1 MAGTPQTI
9 SQNDLMK
16 AMQEGRKDSQDYIVV
31 VNIVNDTYTKI
42 QNDVVSIR
50 QTIYSIENSIRSDQE
65 KLKEIEK
72 EKKKIS
78 KYHETDGKT
87 PVVSDFI
94 RAVETGIHM
103 PSEPVA
109 PTRKTAP
116 SNGRNVLIGMVTGFL
131 LSAMAVFIRKFWMEK
146 PLTGEIGK
154 AGAGETEK
162 AEDGNSVCRNS

>member
-1 MAGTPQTI
+1 MEAI
-9 SQNDLMK
+9 
-16 AMQEGRKDSQDYIVV
+16 QEGRKDSQDYIVV
-31 VNIVNDTYTKI
+31 ENIINDSYTKI

-78 KYHETDGKT
+78 EYHETDGKA

-94 RAVETGIHM
+94 RVVETGIHM

-109 PTRKTAP
+109 PTQKTGPA
-116 SNGRNVLIGMVTGFL
+116 NGRNVLIGMVTGFL
-131 LSAMAVFIRKFWMEK
+131 LSAMVVFIREFWMGK
-146 PLTGEIGK
+146 PPAGEAGK
-154 AGAGETEK
+154 AEARST
-162 AEDGNSVCRNS
+162 VCRTG